1 MAQASHII
9 AHTEGEVG
17 VVNLLDVR
25 LTDLGMIEKLG
36 KELIGLVETRY
47 MVKMV
52 LDFSKVKY
60 LSSAALRQLIALK
73 KRLDKENGEV
83 KLCCIAP
90 DILTVFK
97 TTQLDKVFAI
107 HPDAKAAVAAFQKK
121 KWKLF

>member
-1 MAQASHII
+1 MAQASRII
-9 AHTEGEVG
+9 AHTEGDVG
-17 VVNLLDVR
+17 VVSLMDVR
-25 LTDLGMIEKLG
+25 LTDLNMIENLG
-36 KELIGLVETRY
+36 KELIGLVEKRY

-83 KLCCIAP
+83 KLSCIAP

-97 TTQLDKVFAI
+97 TTQLDKVFDIQPSAQ
-107 HPDAKAAVAAFQKK
+107 AAVNRFQKK

>member
-1 MAQASHII
+1 
-9 AHTEGEVG
+9 
-17 VVNLLDVR
+17 
-25 LTDLGMIEKLG
+25 
-36 KELIGLVETRY
+36 

-83 KLCCIAP
+83 KLSCIAP

-97 TTQLDKVFAI
+97 TTQLDKVFDI
-107 HPDAKAAVAAFQKK
+107 HPSAQAAVNRFQKK

>member
-9 AHTEGEVG
+9 AHTEGDVG
-17 VVNLLDVR
+17 VVNLTDVR
-25 LTDLGMIEKLG
+25 LTDLNMIEKLG
-36 KELIGLVETRY
+36 KELTDLVEKRY

-52 LDFSKVKY
+52 LDFSRVKY

-73 KRLDKENGEV
+73 KRLDKEKGEV
-83 KLCCIAP
+83 KLCAIAP

-97 TTQLDKVFAI
+97 TTQLDKVFDI
-107 HPDAKAAVAAFQKK
+107 HPNAQAAVARFQKK

>member
-1 MAQASHII
+1 MAQASRII
-9 AHTEGEVG
+9 AHTERDVG
-17 VVNLLDVR
+17 VVSLMDVR
-25 LTDLGMIEKLG
+25 LTDLNMIENLG
-36 KELIGLVETRY
+36 KQLIGLVEKRY

-52 LDFSKVKY
+52 LDFAKVKY

-83 KLCCIAP
+83 KLSGITP

-97 TTQLDKVFAI
+97 TTQLDKVFDIQPSAQ
-107 HPDAKAAVAAFQKK
+107 AAVARFQKK

>member
-1 MAQASHII
+1 MAQASRII
-9 AHTEGEVG
+9 AHTERDVG
-17 VVNLLDVR
+17 VVSLMDVR
-25 LTDLGMIEKLG
+25 LTDLNMIENLG
-36 KELIGLVETRY
+36 KELIGLVEKRY

-52 LDFSKVKY
+52 LDFAKVKY

-83 KLCCIAP
+83 KLSGITP

-97 TTQLDKVFAI
+97 TTQLDKVFDIQPSAR
-107 HPDAKAAVAAFQKK
+107 AAVARFQKK

>member
-1 MAQASHII
+1 MAQASRII
-9 AHTEGEVG
+9 AHTEGDVG
-17 VVNLLDVR
+17 VVSLMDVR
-25 LTDLGMIEKLG
+25 LTDLNMIENLG
-36 KELIGLVETRY
+36 KELIGLVEKRY

-52 LDFSKVKY
+52 LDFAKVKY

-97 TTQLDKVFAI
+97 TTQLDKVFDIQPSAQ
-107 HPDAKAAVAAFQKK
+107 AAVNRFQKK